1 MKYEILIEPDHVLGI
16 AEGDFLF
23 DVACVFI
30 EKALRSAEETNLSKL
45 LADVRKLNGSIST
58 MERYDIGIIFS
69 KLVSSI
75 DNNALISIAILG
87 HEPIVAPNRLTE
99 TAATS

>member
-30 EKALRSAEETNLSKL
+30 EKALRIAEETNLSKL
-45 LADVRKLNGSIST
+45 LADVRKLNGSIYST
-58 MERYDIGIIFS
+58 VDFLHLCAPPFSPICISHIWLHCCCRCIGRKTI
-69 KLVSSI
+69 
-75 DNNALISIAILG
+75 
-87 HEPIVAPNRLTE
+87 
-99 TAATS
+99 